1 MDLITLELPAYF
13 ITKWN
18 MNETLSSV
26 KLIKMRR
33 RLTAREKLASEMEI
47 RQSLTSTRP
56 TDASLNI
63 PLKCD

>member
-13 ITKWN
+13 KTKWN

-33 RLTAREKLASEMEI
+33 RLTAGAKFRGYDKISEQYYNVAI
-47 RQSLTSTRP
+47 DVQSL
-56 TDASLNI
+56 
-63 PLKCD
+63 